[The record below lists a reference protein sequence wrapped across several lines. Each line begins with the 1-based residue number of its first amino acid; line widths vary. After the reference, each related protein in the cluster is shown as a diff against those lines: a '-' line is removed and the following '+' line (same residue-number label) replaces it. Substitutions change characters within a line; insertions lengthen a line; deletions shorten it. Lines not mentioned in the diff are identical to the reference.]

1 MAWIQTRPKK
11 NGKKTF
17 TVTIRLKGL
26 PTQTATFDRLTDA
39 RNWSNSMESALREGR
54 QSSSIKSKRHTLSE
68 VIDRYFLDPSIKNK
82 TNETYRP

>member
-39 RNWSNSMESALREGR
+39 RNWSNSMESAFKEGR
-54 QSSSIKSKRHTLSE
+54 L
-68 VIDRYFLDPSIKNK
+68 
-82 TNETYRP
+82 

>member
-39 RNWSNSMESALREGR
+39 RNWSNSMESALKEGYSR
-54 QSSSIKSKRHTLSE
+54 DYQEMIKTDFMQLQE
-68 VIDRYFLDPSIKNK
+68 EP
-82 TNETYRP
+82 E